1 MIFINGKRCRLGL
14 TFVNGVK
21 DYFNLYLNQ
30 TEGGTINGSPS
41 SGHRGDE
48 ITLYNIPSAHYSF
61 NGYSVTGG
69 TLNDNK
75 ITLTNSDVTA
85 QAEFIEDPIY
95 NLYLIPGAYGS
106 IEADKLTGYEGDEV
120 NLSNTPVEGAVFN
133 GYSLTG
139 ATLDGSKFDFENSN
153 VSAEGNFSY
162 NPLNLNPYTVRMEIQ
177 GSVPVFRNG
186 TVKQVSYGVYDLTNE
201 NTNWYNLFRVNGSI
215 SSVKKILGINS
226 IGVTNMTDMFRA
238 FGNYLS
244 SVPSFDTTTVTCMSG
259 MFYGCGKLKDA
270 PNLNTQ
276 NVVNTENMFMNC
288 SSLSSVPLYNTSNV
302 SSMKSMFYFC
312 GKLSSVPL
320 YNTSNVKTMETMFM
334 NCSSLS
340 EVPQFDTHNV
350 SSMNGTFLNCSSLKD
365 VPMLDTTNVKK
376 INEYV
381 ENCVNISGGIS
392 AFYNQLT
399 AQDVPPTSYYLTFSN
414 CGINTTQGQ
423 AELDQIPSDWK

>member
-14 TFVNGVK
+14 TFVNGIK

-41 SGHRGDE
+41 SGHTGDE
-48 ITLYNIPSAHYSF
+48 ITLYNTPSAHYSF

-85 QAEFIEDPIY
+85 QAEFIEDQIY
-95 NLYLIPGAYGS
+95 NLYLIPGVYGS

-162 NPLNLNPYTVRMEIQ
+162 NPLNLNPYTVRMEIV
-177 GSVPVFRNG
+177 GSVPNFRRG
-186 TVKQVSYGVYDLTNE
+186 TVKQVSYGVYDLTYE
-201 NTNWYNLFRVNGSI
+201 NSNWYSLFAIQGGNLSN
-215 SSVKKILGINS
+215 VKKILGINS
-226 IGVTNMTDMFRA
+226 IGVTNMTEMFTA
-238 FGNYLS
+238 FRGYLS

-259 MFYGCGKLKDA
+259 
-270 PNLNTQ
+270 
-276 NVVNTENMFMNC
+276 MFMNC

-302 SSMKSMFYFC
+302 SSMKNMFYGC

-320 YNTSNVKTMETMFM
+320 YNTSNVNNMETMFM
-334 NCSSLS
+334 NCYSLS

-350 SSMNGTFLNCSSLKD
+350 SSMNGTFIRCSALKD

-392 AFYNQLT
+392 SFYNQLT
-399 AQDVPPTSYYLTFSN
+399 AQDVPPTSHYLTFSN
-414 CGINTTQGQ
+414 CGINTEQGQ
-423 AELDQIPSDWK
+423 AELAQIPKGWK